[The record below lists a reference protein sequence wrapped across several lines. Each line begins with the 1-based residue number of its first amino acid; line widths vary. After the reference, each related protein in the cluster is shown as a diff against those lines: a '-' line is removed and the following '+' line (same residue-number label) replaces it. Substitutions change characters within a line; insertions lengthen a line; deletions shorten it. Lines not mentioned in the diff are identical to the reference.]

1 MGDLQAKVLSDLRS
15 VWRRRWYIVA
25 IAWAICLAGWGF
37 VLVLPDTYA
46 SKTRIYVDTQT
57 MLAPLLRGIAV
68 ASNLDQQV
76 AFMKRT
82 LLSRPNLEQVARM
95 TDLDLTAETDRDMDG
110 LLNELSKDILIRSQ
124 GTDLF
129 TIEYTH
135 ENPQMAQRVV
145 SSLVNIFV
153 EDNLGQNR
161 EDMEKARAF
170 VEAQINQYERQLRE
184 AESRLADFRAKNLQ
198 YVSGGASF
206 LQRVEAASLDVK
218 RQESELADL
227 LATRERMREQLESI
241 PQFIPVDSQP
251 QVVINND
258 PVLSS
263 EDALRRRIQ
272 EVERNLDSLLSLYTE
287 QHPDVKAA
295 RRTLDKLKAQ
305 LEGMDQIVVAA
316 TDSDASQN
324 AGDPNLNSR
333 GEPKSLI
340 PNQVFETLKLRLLDI
355 DAFISSKERRVEAAR
370 DALRRA
376 QELATTAPQVEA
388 RLADLN
394 RDYEVVKANYEQLLA
409 RRESARIAQAVDA
422 ETDIQFRIVDPPQ
435 VPTIPTGPNRPLFMT
450 VVLVLGLGS
459 GVAFAYLLAQMDVS
473 FSTSANLHDV
483 IGLPV
488 LGAVSSI
495 GGAEGTSVRAVRIA
509 AFATVL
515 GALMA
520 IYASM
525 MIFGENLSDRM
536 NQLGLERLL

>member
-1 MGDLQAKVLSDLRS
+1 MGDLQARLLSDLRS

-37 VLVLPDTYA
+37 VLVLPDTYS

-110 LLNELSKDILIRSQ
+110 LLNELSKDIAIRSQ

-129 TIEYTH
+129 TISYTH
-135 ENPQMAQRVV
+135 ESPQMAQRVV

-170 VEAQINQYERQLRE
+170 VEAQISQYERQLRE
-184 AESRLADFRAKNLQ
+184 AESRLAKFRADNLQ
-198 YVSGGASF
+198 YVAGGTSF
-206 LQRVEAASLDVK
+206 VGRVETAGTQVK
-218 RQESELADL
+218 QQEAELADL

-251 QVVINND
+251 QVVINNERI
-258 PVLSS
+258 LSS
-263 EDALRRRIQ
+263 EDALRTRIQ
-272 EVERNLDSLLSLYTE
+272 DVERNLDGLLGQYTE
-287 QHPDVKAA
+287 AHPDVKAA
-295 RRTLDKLKAQ
+295 RRTLEKLRAQ
-305 LEGMDQIVVAA
+305 LDGMEQVVVAPPG
-316 TDSDASQN
+316 SGENEN
-324 AGDPNLNSR
+324 AEKPENS
-333 GEPKSLI
+333 EPKSLI

-355 DAFISSKERRVEAAR
+355 DAFISSKERRVAAAR
-370 DALRRA
+370 EALRRA

-394 RDYEVVKANYEQLLA
+394 RDYEVVKANYEQLLS

-435 VPTIPTGPNRPLFMT
+435 VPTIPTGPNRPLLMT

-473 FSTSANLHDV
+473 FSTSTNLHDV

-488 LGAVSSI
+488 LGAVSSVGSSDGSSI
-495 GGAEGTSVRAVRIA
+495 KVLRVA
-509 AFATVL
+509 AFGMFIGTLV
-515 GALMA
+515 A
-520 IYASM
+520 IYGSI
-525 MIFGENLSDRM
+525 MIFGSDLSESVR
-536 NQLGLERLL
+536 QLGLERLL

>member
-1 MGDLQAKVLSDLRS
+1 MGDLQARLLSDLRA

-37 VLVLPDTYA
+37 VLVLPDTYS

-110 LLNELSKDILIRSQ
+110 LLSKLSKDISIRSQ

-129 TIEYTH
+129 TIEYRH
-135 ENPQMAQRVV
+135 ENAQMAQRVV

-170 VEAQINQYERQLRE
+170 VEAQISQYERQLRE
-184 AESRLADFRAKNLQ
+184 AEKRLAEFRAENLQ
-198 YVSGGASF
+198 YVSGKSF
-206 LQRVEAASLDVK
+206 LGKVEAAANELN
-218 RQESELADL
+218 REEAELADL
-227 LATRERMREQLESI
+227 LASRERMREQLESI
-241 PQFIPVDSQP
+241 PQFIPVDSEQP
-251 QVVINND
+251 TVVINNER
-258 PVLSS
+258 VLSS
-263 EDALRRRIQ
+263 EDDLRARIQ
-272 EVERNLDSLLSLYTE
+272 GVERNLDGLLGVYTE
-287 QHPDVKAA
+287 AHPDVKAA
-295 RRTLDKLKAQ
+295 RRTLEKLKAQ
-305 LEGMDQIVVAA
+305 LDGMEQLVLSNDGSGEAGEATAA
-316 TDSDASQN
+316 S
-324 AGDPNLNSR
+324 GKGG
-333 GEPKSLI
+333 GESKRLI

-370 DALRRA
+370 NALQRA
-376 QELATTAPQVEA
+376 QQLATTAPQVEA

-394 RDYEVVKANYEQLLA
+394 RDYAVVKANYEQLLA

-435 VPTIPTGPNRPLFMT
+435 VPTIPTGPNRPLLMT

-459 GVAFAYLLAQMDVS
+459 GAAFAYLLAQMDVS
-473 FSTSANLHDV
+473 FSTSSNLHDV

-488 LGAVSSI
+488 LGAISSV
-495 GGAEGTSVRAVRIA
+495 GNADGSSLKFMRIA
-509 AFATVL
+509 AFGMVL
-515 GALMA
+515 GTLVA
-520 IYASM
+520 IYGSM
-525 MIFGENLSDRM
+525 MIFGGDLSERM
-536 NQLGLERLL
+536 RQLGLERLL